1 MNIIASNPSLFKRCT
16 KNQLIPSFNFL
27 KSCFDTNEDFVDAL
41 TSSTQ
46 VLQYNLQ
53 EAVLPNISIL
63 RDHGVPECFMSKE
76 IIKHPTTL
84 SLSPDRFS
92 EIVKAVDGMGFNR
105 STYMFVLAVR
115 VMASMGEV

>member
-16 KNQLIPSFNFL
+16 KNQLVPSFNFL
-27 KSCFDTNEDFVDAL
+27 KSCFDTNEDFVDDL
-41 TSSTQ
+41 TRSTQ
-46 VLQYNLQ
+46 VLRYNLQ
-53 EAVLPNISIL
+53 EAVMPNISIL
-63 RDHGVPECFMSKE
+63 RDHGVPECFISKE
-76 IIKHPTTL
+76 IIKHPTML